1 MNNIPAPLIFTLGCC
16 LVFGKNRSWKLLK
29 IFGTNI
35 IAAQEHSLFVDKTS
49 IGFFRVM
56 ENGCLL
62 GHDFL
67 GIGSIFLLY
76 LSWLMY
82 KFQFYL
88 PPTSITIICNLFQ
101 EGGPISLPDFI
112 FSWNDQTCNM
122 FWNYSFLLA
131 KNTDYAIAISSIY
144 LKFLSACWY
153 KQCLVSFFDDEDRN
167 DSLLAKLMVI
177 TVLVLGSVVWPK
189 SVKYGEVSLMHLYK
203 SWYHNI
209 EISLSV
215 IKCCFQTP

>member
-1 MNNIPAPLIFTLGCC
+1 MNNIPAPLIFILGCC

-29 IFGTNI
+29 ILGTNI

-67 GIGSIFLLY
+67 GIGSIFLLH

-88 PPTSITIICNLFQ
+88 PPTSITIICSLFQ
-101 EGGPISLPDFI
+101 ECEPISLPDFI
-112 FSWNDQTCNM
+112 FSWNDQLATC
-122 FWNYSFLLA
+122 FGIIHS
-131 KNTDYAIAISSIY
+131 
-144 LKFLSACWY
+144 
-153 KQCLVSFFDDEDRN
+153 
-167 DSLLAKLMVI
+167 SLLRILTMLSQYHRYIWSFWVPADTSNVWYPFLMMRIGMIVC
-177 TVLVLGSVVWPK
+177 LP
-189 SVKYGEVSLMHLYK
+189 
-203 SWYHNI
+203 N
-209 EISLSV
+209 
-215 IKCCFQTP
+215 

>member
-1 MNNIPAPLIFTLGCC
+1 MNNIPAPLIFILGCC

-101 EGGPISLPDFI
+101 EGGPISLVAVSVLKFYQRRETTNI
-112 FSWNDQTCNM
+112 LN
-122 FWNYSFLLA
+122 SFL
-131 KNTDYAIAISSIY
+131 DYFRLFAHY
-144 LKFLSACWY
+144 PPVVVCMLS
-153 KQCLVSFFDDEDRN
+153 N
-167 DSLLAKLMVI
+167 
-177 TVLVLGSVVWPK
+177 
-189 SVKYGEVSLMHLYK
+189 GEETYFT
-203 SWYHNI
+203 
-209 EISLSV
+209 
-215 IKCCFQTP
+215 C